1 MDQNKKPLNK
11 KLIAGVVA
19 LIAVIAIL
27 LGVYL
32 NNRQPATSGSKTITV
47 SVFDTVG
54 SPEASN
60 TATITTDEE
69 YLRGALEQED
79 SGISISGSESEYG
92 LFVTTVDGVTADD
105 SKQQWWC
112 FTKGGEMLN
121 TGVDSTPIADG
132 DTYEITLTEGY

>member
-19 LIAVIAIL
+19 LIVVIAIL
-27 LGVYL
+27 LGVCL
-32 NNRQPATSGSKTITV
+32 NNRQPTTSGSKTITV

-54 SPEASN
+54 STEASN
-60 TATITTDEE
+60 TSTITTDEE

-132 DTYEITLTEGY
+132 DTFEITLTEGY

>member
-54 SPEASN
+54 STEASN
-60 TATITTDEE
+60 TAVRFCTSWATRDEDVD
-69 YLRGALEQED
+69 AL
-79 SGISISGSESEYG
+79 
-92 LFVTTVDGVTADD
+92 LAD
-105 SKQQWWC
+105 
-112 FTKGGEMLN
+112 
-121 TGVDSTPIADG
+121 IAS
-132 DTYEITLTEGY
+132 L

>member
-32 NNRQPATSGSKTITV
+32 NNRQPTTSGSKTITV

-54 SPEASN
+54 STEASN
-60 TATITTDEE
+60 TATIITDEE

-132 DTYEITLTEGY
+132 DTFEITLTEGY

>member
-54 SPEASN
+54 STEASN

-92 LFVTTVDGVTADD
+92 LFVTTVDGVH
-105 SKQQWWC
+105 QQGTHQPC
-112 FTKGGEMLN
+112 QHDLPGLQFHQ
-121 TGVDSTPIADG
+121 
-132 DTYEITLTEGY
+132 